1 MINSVRYSTT
11 RGEVADNDNRKHP
24 HAAAR
29 VARADRSD
37 QAPQDHRRDQ
47 EGGIPFPPSRPWR
60 SATNSSS
67 STVRTGPKPTSTAI
81 DLRSEPAS
89 TTSPSARKYQAGA
102 TPYPAMQQRNWLTY
116 SSPWTLSV
124 RRNIVL
130 HGVRRQ
136 VGTASQRP
144 RDIFLACHRIARVA
158 YAHGIRPLG
167 PEFSNAPTIDAA
179 TMTWP
184 PPNVGTLWAIASS
197 LGPLPATVTR
207 FAPILRHDA
216 IGDSAMTPVTSAA

>member
-1 MINSVRYSTT
+1 MTT
-11 RGEVADNDNRKHP
+11 ESIPTRLLVWHEQTDPTKLLRITDAIRRGDPLPPIEAMAIGHRFLVLDGAHRAQAHQYCHRSEIRARLHNLPLSAEVPGWSHSIPRD
-24 HAAAR
+24 AAAKLAHLLLP
-29 VARADRSD
+29 VDALG
-37 QAPQDHRRDQ
+37 QA
-47 EGGIPFPPSRPWR
+47 E
-60 SATNSSS
+60 
-67 STVRTGPKPTSTAI
+67 V
-81 DLRSEPAS
+81 
-89 TTSPSARKYQAGA
+89 
-102 TPYPAMQQRNWLTY
+102 
-116 SSPWTLSV
+116 
-124 RRNIVL
+124 VL

-136 VGTASQRP
+136 VGTGSQRP

-179 TMTWP
+179 TMTWR

>member
-11 RGEVADNDNRKHP
+11 HGEVADNDNRKHP

-124 RRNIVL
+124 RRKSSCTGCAVRWGPL
-130 HGVRRQ
+130 HNDRATSFSPATGSRELPTRMESDLSARSSPTLRRS
-136 VGTASQRP
+136 T
-144 RDIFLACHRIARVA
+144 
-158 YAHGIRPLG
+158 
-167 PEFSNAPTIDAA
+167 
-179 TMTWP
+179 P
-184 PPNVGTLWAIASS
+184 PP
-197 LGPLPATVTR
+197 
-207 FAPILRHDA
+207 
-216 IGDSAMTPVTSAA
+216 